1 MRNKRVG
8 VSTENE
14 EVKIRKRKK
23 LYGGAFT
30 RKIEFKCAE
39 GKLRSQELNVVGVS
53 IEDFAG
59 LSEEKLLMCSSS
71 GGDFINVTV
80 VRDDAAPPGCFIPTN
95 YVKNRL
101 ELKAGDRVYMCVYAG
116 NVLKKF
122 VLQRLEKIQSND
134 FMISKADYDELI
146 GAPRVK
152 DCAFFEIYNTLTKDS
167 VVVKRKHILKDDT
180 LKKGQIRLNRK
191 QRICLGLEL
200 PMQLTP
206 RQWEMLLEKSD
217 GKNDV
222 AGTVKAVYGDDLVL
236 NESAS
241 YEAKRAALEQIEK
254 HCRGGLKIIPV
265 FESAGSSTRRGF
277 FRTLSDFYVGK
288 SVIFLACRRPYD
300 NDEGLNVVRL
310 SKSNMKLLG
319 VEEMDNVILRYKR
332 KKVKCRVLE
341 MDDVQSFFKTNK
353 PFPPEFSIGVPAHIR
368 TKLGI
373 GDLNSSVKV
382 ERDTA
387 FIFKKS
393 LNEQIVPVLL
403 TLFSAGALFDKSALL
418 SVGLSAAAIPIV
430 LYINLSSKRNMRS
443 K

>member
-1 MRNKRVG
+1 MKNKG
-8 VSTENE
+8 VSALTEND
-14 EVKIRKRKK
+14 EVKIRRRKK

-30 RKIEFKCAE
+30 RKIELKCGE
-39 GKLRSQELNVVGVS
+39 RKFLSQEINVVGVNP
-53 IEDFAG
+53 EAFAG
-59 LSEEKLLMCSSS
+59 LSAEKLFLCSSA
-71 GGDFINVTV
+71 GGGFLNVTV
-80 VRDDAAPPGCFIPTN
+80 APDDKTPTGCLTPTN

-101 ELKAGDRVYMCVYAG
+101 GLSAGETVYLCVYAG
-116 NVLKKF
+116 GELTKILV
-122 VLQRLEKIQSND
+122 QRLEKIQSND
-134 FMISKADYDELI
+134 FMISAVDYDELV
-146 GAPRVK
+146 GEPRVK
-152 DCAFFEIYNTLTKDS
+152 DCAFFEIYNTVTKDS

-200 PMQLTP
+200 PMHLTP
-206 RQWEMLLEKSD
+206 RQREMLEKNAEC
-217 GKNDV
+217 KPDV
-222 AGTVKAVYGDDLVL
+222 ISAVKAVYGDDLAL

-241 YEAKRAALEQIEK
+241 YEAKSAAREQIEK
-254 HCRGGLKIIPV
+254 YCRGNLKIIPV
-265 FESAGSSTRRGF
+265 FESAGASPRRGF
-277 FRTLSDFYVGK
+277 FRALSDFYVGK

-300 NDEGLNVVRL
+300 NDEGLDIVRL

-332 KKVKCRVLE
+332 KRVKCRVLC
-341 MDDVQSFFKTNK
+341 MDDVQGFFKTNK
-353 PFPPEFSIGVPAHIR
+353 PFPPDFSIGVPAHIR

-373 GDLNSSVKV
+373 GDLHSSVKV

-393 LNEQIVPVLL
+393 LNEQIIPVLL